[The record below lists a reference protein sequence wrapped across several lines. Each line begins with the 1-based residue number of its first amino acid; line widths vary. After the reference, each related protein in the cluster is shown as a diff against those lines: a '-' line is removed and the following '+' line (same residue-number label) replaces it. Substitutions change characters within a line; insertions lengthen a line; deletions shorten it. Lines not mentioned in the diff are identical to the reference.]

1 MSSSGK
7 SRRKR
12 SKGTNEAGTRMESVC
27 CHVVGPGR
35 GVASA

>member
-1 MSSSGK
+1 MNSSGK

-12 SKGTNEAGTRMESVC
+12 SEGTNEAGTGTESVC
-27 CHVVGPGR
+27 CHAVGPGR